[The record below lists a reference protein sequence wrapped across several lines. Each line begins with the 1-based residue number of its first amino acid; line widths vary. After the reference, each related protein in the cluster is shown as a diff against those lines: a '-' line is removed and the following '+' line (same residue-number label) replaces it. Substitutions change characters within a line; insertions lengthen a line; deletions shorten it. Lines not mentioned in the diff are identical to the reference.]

1 MTRDYD
7 GRPRQAGADSHTLH
21 GRYNNYSVVGMREG
35 VVIRVLYVDDQDNR
49 NKAAVEYVVR
59 DIGTQKEFRCVQLL
73 PTSGQDDGDDTV
85 LRAAGATNTKGQL
98 TSYTAAKDT
107 DGDHV
112 HFMCVEGSIDVGVI
126 LGVKRHR
133 QARYGAKRADGRRR
147 LVRNAG
153 TNVELHADG
162 GFTITRDKDT
172 TRLNIDKNGNIAL
185 EHKKGAKLI
194 IDADGQ
200 VTLDAA
206 AGQKVILQDG
216 TLGVARLTDTV
227 DESGA
232 LVAWDKALIA
242 FYTQVIK
249 NEGILAS
256 AFSTLGITPS
266 TPPGPI
272 PQTVGVIS
280 SASKKIT
287 GG

>member
-1 MTRDYD
+1 MRDHD

-21 GRYNNYSVVGMREG
+21 GRYNNYSVVGLREG
-35 VVIRVLYVDDQDNR
+35 VVIRVLHTDDQDNR
-49 NKAAVEYVVR
+49 NKAAIEYVVR

-73 PTSGQDDGDDTV
+73 PTSGQDDGDDVV
-85 LRAAGATNTKGQL
+85 LRATGTTNTKSQL

-153 TNVELHADG
+153 TNVELRADG
-162 GFTITRDKDT
+162 GFAITRDKDK
-172 TRLNIDKNGNIAL
+172 TRLDIDKDGNVVL
-185 EHKKGAKLI
+185 EHKKGAKLV
-194 IDADGQ
+194 IDTDGQ

-206 AGQKVILQDG
+206 AGQKVVLQDG

-227 DESGA
+227 DESSD
-232 LVAWDKALIA
+232 LVAWDKLLTA
-242 FYTQVIK
+242 FCAQVIK
-249 NEGILAS
+249 NEGILAA

-266 TPPGPI
+266 TPPGSMPK
-272 PQTVGVIS
+272 TVGVIS
-280 SASKKIT
+280 SASEKLT